1 MPPYKNQH
9 YVPESY
15 LKAWATDTSVSI
27 YHLEQERE
35 FPSQNISDI
44 CSRSYFNSEEVY
56 IEPVLGKL
64 EGAHAKAFNALRD
77 GTLLRSLS
85 IGERRLLL
93 SFVFTQRQRT
103 RLMRDEIRDSA
114 EEYFRENI
122 RKDVAAAGYDP
133 TEYTDLEDVSFEQTV
148 QNVHHFMMLHG
159 ILAPIGNHDLA
170 CAVLENE
177 TGIDFITSEAPVIFA
192 NPRFKEERD
201 MTYVGMANGGLQVYC
216 PLSPRLCLLF
226 YDPEVYLVKTDRS
239 WHASLTE
246 PADVRELNLLQMLTT
261 DTFVLYETPGQET
274 AMQQLAKEAQKFE
287 SKESIPQPI
296 PGTDQTDADYSYEP
310 PHQLHDLTPTPEPIS
325 FLANVEFKQRQR
337 APSAQRQII
346 RCLLERTDT
355 TEETLLQA
363 VSYILSETDEKI
375 SFN

>member
-15 LKAWATDTSVSI
+15 LKAWATDSSVPI

-35 FPSQNISDI
+35 LPPQNISNI
-44 CSRSYFNSEEVY
+44 CSRSYFNSEETYV
-56 IEPVLGKL
+56 EPVLGEL
-64 EGAHAKAFNALRD
+64 EDAHAEAFDALRD
-77 GTLLRSLS
+77 GTSLRALS
-85 IGERRLLL
+85 IRERRLLL

-133 TEYTDLEDVSFEQTV
+133 TEYTDLEDPFFKQTV
-148 QNVHHFMMLHG
+148 QGVHHFMMLHG
-159 ILAPIGNHDLA
+159 ILAPIGNHELV

-177 TGIDFITSEAPVIFA
+177 TDTDFITSEAPVIFA

-226 YDPEVYLVKTDRS
+226 YDPEVYLVNTDRS
-239 WHASLTE
+239 WHAALTKT
-246 PADVRELNLLQMLTT
+246 ADVRELNLLQMRTT
-261 DTFVLYETPGQET
+261 DTFVLYETSGHGAVMQE
-274 AMQQLAKEAQKFE
+274 LANEAQKFE

-296 PGTDQTDADYSYEP
+296 PGTDRIDADYSYEP
-310 PHQLHDLTPTPEPIS
+310 PHQLHDITPTPEPIS
-325 FLANVEFKQRQR
+325 FLADVEFKQRHR
-337 APSAQRQII
+337 APDAQRQIV
-346 RCLLERTDT
+346 RRLLKRTDT
-355 TEETLLQA
+355 SEETLL
-363 VSYILSETDEKI
+363 
-375 SFN
+375 